1 MGKEKDISKNR
12 ELVKQ
17 NLNSILGGATQ
28 VESDGE
34 LLHKS
39 DTSNLSEHNKQYTEL
54 LKAYV
59 EDFKENSKN
68 KRKNKEKLF
77 KIAKLLLFFIPT
89 TTIILMFV
97 ILFCLANNKVSIL
110 DAIPELIVALTTL
123 LGTFM
128 TIPKMITKYLF
139 NKDEEEH
146 LAKII
151 GKIQKYDRDI
161 REDL

>member
-1 MGKEKDISKNR
+1 MGNEKDISKNR
-12 ELVKQ
+12 ELITQ
-17 NLNSILGGATQ
+17 NLISIMKATQ

-39 DTSNLSEHNKQYTEL
+39 DTSNLSEHNKEYTRL

-59 EDFKENSKN
+59 EDFTENSKN
-68 KRKNKEKLF
+68 KRKNKEQLF
-77 KIAKLLLFFIPT
+77 KIAKILLFFIPT
-89 TTIILMFV
+89 ATIILMFV
-97 ILFCLANNKVSIL
+97 ILFCLANNKVSIF
-110 DAIPELIVALTTL
+110 DAIPELILALTTL

-139 NKDEEEH
+139 NKEEENH

-161 REDL
+161 RGDL